1 MTPDPEAFVRTV
13 RKAAKAGPYALERTD
28 SGFVLTAEVTGPPR
42 ARGRRN
48 LERLTHAVVLADGT
62 YRVVDT
68 RETLGEAPEQG
79 GSLLRLD
86 RRAEA
91 PVDPGVE
98 AHRML
103 AQAAAD
109 LGWTPARAGVSPRL
123 VLGIIAAFC
132 LVVLVVALLLVL

>member
-1 MTPDPEAFVRTV
+1 MTSSPEAFVAKV
-13 RKAAKAGPYALERTD
+13 RKAAKAGPYTVERTPD
-28 SGFVLTAEVTGPPR
+28 GFVLTAEVVGPPR
-42 ARGRRN
+42 ARGRRHR
-48 LERLTHAVVLADGT
+48 ERLTHAVVLAEGT
-62 YRVVDT
+62 YRVTDT
-68 RETLGEAPEQG
+68 RETLDEAPEQG

-91 PVDPGVE
+91 PVDPAVE

-103 AQAAAD
+103 TGIAAE
-109 LGWTPARAGVSPRL
+109 LGWAPARAAVSPHL